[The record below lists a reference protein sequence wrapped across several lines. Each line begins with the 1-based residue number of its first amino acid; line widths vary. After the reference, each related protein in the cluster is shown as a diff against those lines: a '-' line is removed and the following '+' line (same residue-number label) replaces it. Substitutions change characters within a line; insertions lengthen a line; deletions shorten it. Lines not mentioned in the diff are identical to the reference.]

1 MPNPLPETTSTSP
14 DVQAGAKI
22 SPAIS
27 DPGERRRDEH
37 YKLDRFVIG
46 VGNAVAWI
54 FPILMIAI
62 VSQVVMRKMGNNQA
76 WLDDGQWWL
85 YGFAMV
91 AGFAYAITTDSH
103 VRVDIFHQNF
113 SDSKKAKLELFAI
126 GWLLMPFIGMM
137 VDIMAQYAW
146 ASWTAREG
154 SDSPNGLHHLY
165 ILKISLPI
173 LLAIAALAGWSM
185 IRRNLN
191 KFTKATF
198 LKCVFCAFPFC
209 WFVMDRLVF
218 HTFYWFTRITNPD
231 IKPRRIAKE
240 PLMEYTTVTAF
251 ALIFLLIIGL
261 WLYGRKPRA
270 Q

>member
-1 MPNPLPETTSTSP
+1 MSNPLPKAEQTSS
-14 DVQAGAKI
+14 QAPSVDASI
-22 SPAIS
+22 AIS

-37 YKLDRFVIG
+37 YSIDRFVIWL
-46 VGNAVAWI
+46 GNVVAWI
-54 FPILMIAI
+54 FPILIVAI
-62 VSQVVMRKMGNNQA
+62 VSQVIMRKMGNNQA

-113 SDSKKAKLELFAI
+113 SESKKARLEIFAI
-126 GWLLMPFIGMM
+126 GWLLLPFIAMM

-154 SDSPNGLHHLY
+154 SDSPNGLHRLY
-165 ILKISLPI
+165 LLKISLPV
-173 LLAIAALAGWSM
+173 LLAVAALAAWSM
-185 IRRNLN
+185 IRRNLH
-191 KFTKATF
+191 KFTEATT
-198 LKCVFCAFPFC
+198 LKCILGAFPFC

-218 HTFYWFTRITNPD
+218 HSFYWFTRITNPD

-240 PLMEYTTVTAF
+240 PLMEHTTITAF
-251 ALIFLLIIGL
+251 ILLLLLIVGL
-261 WLYGRKPRA
+261 WVFGRARRA
-270 Q
+270 R